1 MQNLHGNNYKKIS
14 PNNEML
20 NIILAESSLEL
31 IPKQMH
37 NHPAVTSYSKKFKKD
52 PSKILL
58 DNSWHFAAMKGV
70 ENEIKRG
77 RPDIIHL
84 TLLSICTSPA
94 FYENHISVQVH
105 TINDNVINISNNVRL
120 PKSYHR
126 FQGLMEQLFVEKIIR
141 SSEDDQILMSIEDS
155 NLSHLVDGYDQIIG
169 LTTDAPQK
177 TTFEKFSKLITE
189 NTCIIIGGFQKGHFS
204 SNTTNILTKKFRIG
218 TSSLEAHLVASRL
231 VYEYEKN
238 KSPFL
243 FR

>member
-1 MQNLHGNNYKKIS
+1 
-14 PNNEML
+14 ML

-37 NHPAVTSYSKKFKKD
+37 NHPAITSYSKKFKKI
-52 PSKILL
+52 PSKTLL
-58 DNSWHFAAMKGV
+58 DNSWHFAAMKGLK
-70 ENEIKRG
+70 NEIKRG
-77 RPDIIHL
+77 RPDIVHL
-84 TLLSICTSPA
+84 TLLSICTTPA
-94 FYENHISVQVH
+94 FYEKKISVQVH
-105 TINDNVINISNNVRL
+105 TINNKVINISNNTRL

-141 SSEDDQILMSIEDS
+141 SSEDGQILMSIEDS
-155 NLSHLVDGYDQIIG
+155 DLSHLIDGYDQIAG
-169 LTTDAPQK
+169 LTTNASQK
-177 TTFEKFSKLITE
+177 TTFEKFSKLITD
-189 NTCIIIGGFQKGHFS
+189 NSCVIIGGFQKGHFS
-204 SNTTNILTKKFRIG
+204 LDTTKILKQEFRIG